1 MMLRP
6 PVRPGERRER
16 ERGALSIFTVVI
28 TMVVIVFFGA
38 IVDFGQKLQARHDAN
53 IAAEEAAR
61 AGAGQ
66 VDRDRAYSHGGTFRV
81 DRQAAIR
88 AAQDYLHAGGY
99 HGSVTA
105 LGARRIRVRVA
116 LTRPAI
122 FLPVI
127 GISTLHVQAV
137 ADADLATGIRG
148 EDR

>member
-1 MMLRP
+1 MRLRP
-6 PVRPGERRER
+6 PVRPGERRGR
-16 ERGALSIFTVVI
+16 ERGALSIFTVII

-38 IVDFGQKLQARHDAN
+38 IVDFSQKLQARHDAN

-61 AGAGQ
+61 AGADK
-66 VDRDRAYSHGGTFRV
+66 VDRDHAYAHGGTFRV
-81 DRQAAIR
+81 DPPAAIR

-127 GISTLHVQAV
+127 GIWRLHVEAV
-137 ADADLATGIRG
+137 ADADLATGIKG